1 MAPRLILKTLDLI
14 HCTLEAAAFLE
25 AVALA
30 LALSLETAVALALAL
45 ETAVALALAVVDDP
59 V

>member
-25 AVALA
+25 AMALA
-30 LALSLETAVALALAL
+30 LAAAAAAACAAAYFL
-45 ETAVALALAVVDDP
+45 
-59 V
+59 